1 MYEAQPHRPRQT
13 LPRQPPAAGRP
24 KICTLCG
31 SRRNID
37 VDHIGGDESDDSP
50 ENKMWTCRP
59 CNTLKG
65 IVQARNRIGIRTRQ
79 FNPAAVPTF
88 AQFKHHAAVLTGAI
102 QGDAARATSAIRS
115 TPPASRARYARQL
128 AAANPFKS
136 EAQRRKFFAMAERGE
151 ISQATLSRWVRGNPT
166 AASPSYQQYAFGVS
180 IHQRGAHDEGG
191 RIIHATPP
199 ALRRKYAAQIAETK
213 RGRRR
218 EEVPF

>member
-1 MYEAQPHRPRQT
+1 MI
-13 LPRQPPAAGRP
+13 PPASRPGSGANRRPPAGP

-115 TPPASRARYARQL
+115 TPPATRARYARQL

-151 ISQATLSRWVRGNPT
+151 ISHSAPMLASSPGALERDGTRATSLV
-166 AASPSYQQYAFGVS
+166 
-180 IHQRGAHDEGG
+180 
-191 RIIHATPP
+191 
-199 ALRRKYAAQIAETK
+199 
-213 RGRRR
+213 
-218 EEVPF
+218 